1 MRDFAAIDFE
11 TANNQRSSVCSVGVV
26 VVRDGEIADTFYSLI
41 NPEPNYYTYW
51 CSQVH
56 GLTRE
61 DTEDAPVFP
70 AVWAQIE
77 PLIEGL
83 PLVAHNR
90 PFDESCLKAVFRV
103 YQMDY
108 PDYEFYDT
116 LCVARRV
123 FPELP
128 NHQLHTVA
136 AACGY
141 RLSSEEVEAA
151 FSQALTACGAEVRS
165 LPMSDGGEGMLP
177 AFITALHG
185 QLLQAKVHDPLMRPV
200 TACYGIAP
208 DGTAVI
214 ETAQA
219 CGLTYLSAEERNPL
233 VATTYGVGELVAH
246 AVRHG
251 CRRFLIGLGG
261 SGTSDAGK
269 GMLQGLTDSLAPGGT
284 IEDVLNGPL
293 SDCHFIL
300 ASDVRNPLYGPEGAA
315 HIFAPQKGATPEMVE
330 ELDRRARQFAEESVR
345 RMGRDASF
353 QPGAGAAGGLGYA
366 FLQYLQATTQSGA
379 DLLLDLCEFDT
390 LLTHTDL
397 VITGEGHADRQTLMG
412 KLPERVMRRA
422 QAQHVPVWL
431 VAGKASDTESLV
443 NAGFSRVDSLTPDG
457 MPLEEAIRP
466 EVARENIRQ
475 WVETVWNQLKK

>member
-1 MRDFAAIDFE
+1 MRILLAIDSFKGCLPPKKE
-11 TANNQRSSVCSVGVV
+11 KPASSK
-26 VVRDGEIADTFYSLI
+26 
-41 NPEPNYYTYW
+41 
-51 CSQVH
+51 
-56 GLTRE
+56 
-61 DTEDAPVFP
+61 
-70 AVWAQIE
+70 
-77 PLIEGL
+77 
-83 PLVAHNR
+83 
-90 PFDESCLKAVFRV
+90 PFSPR
-103 YQMDY
+103 
-108 PDYEFYDT
+108 
-116 LCVARRV
+116 
-123 FPELP
+123 
-128 NHQLHTVA
+128 
-136 AACGY
+136 
-141 RLSSEEVEAA
+141 
-151 FSQALTACGAEVRS
+151 GAEA
-165 LPMSDGGEGMLP
+165 LPPPMPDGGEEMLP
-177 AFITALHG
+177 AFTPAPPG
-185 QLLQAKVHDPLMRPV
+185 ELLQAKVHAPLMPPI

-246 AVRHG
+246 AVQRG

-269 GMLQGLTDSLAPGGT
+269 GMLQGLTDSLTPAGT

-293 SDCHFIL
+293 SGCHFML
-300 ASDVRNPLYGPEGAA
+300 ASDVHNPLYGPEGAA

-330 ELDRRARQFAEESVR
+330 ELDRRARQFAEESAR

-379 DLLLDLCEFDT
+379 DLLLGLCNFDT

-422 QAQHVPVWL
+422 QTQHVPVWL

-457 MPLEEAIRP
+457 MPLEEAVRP
-466 EVARENIRQ
+466 EVARKNIHR

>member
-1 MRDFAAIDFE
+1 M
-11 TANNQRSSVCSVGVV
+11 
-26 VVRDGEIADTFYSLI
+26 
-41 NPEPNYYTYW
+41 
-51 CSQVH
+51 
-56 GLTRE
+56 
-61 DTEDAPVFP
+61 
-70 AVWAQIE
+70 
-77 PLIEGL
+77 
-83 PLVAHNR
+83 
-90 PFDESCLKAVFRV
+90 
-103 YQMDY
+103 
-108 PDYEFYDT
+108 
-116 LCVARRV
+116 
-123 FPELP
+123 
-128 NHQLHTVA
+128 
-136 AACGY
+136 
-141 RLSSEEVEAA
+141 
-151 FSQALTACGAEVRS
+151 
-165 LPMSDGGEGMLP
+165 
-177 AFITALHG
+177 
-185 QLLQAKVHDPLMRPV
+185 
-200 TACYGIAP
+200 
-208 DGTAVI
+208 
-214 ETAQA
+214 
-219 CGLTYLSAEERNPL
+219 
-233 VATTYGVGELVAH
+233 ATTYGVGELVAH
-246 AVRHG
+246 AIQHG

-315 HIFAPQKGATPEMVE
+315 QVFAPQKGATPAMVE
-330 ELDRRARQFAEESVR
+330 KLDRRARQFAKESAR

-366 FLQYLQATTQSGA
+366 FLQYLQAITQSGA

-431 VAGKASDTESLV
+431 VAGKASDAESLL

-466 EVARENIRQ
+466 EVARKNIHR

>member
-1 MRDFAAIDFE
+1 
-11 TANNQRSSVCSVGVV
+11 
-26 VVRDGEIADTFYSLI
+26 
-41 NPEPNYYTYW
+41 
-51 CSQVH
+51 
-56 GLTRE
+56 
-61 DTEDAPVFP
+61 
-70 AVWAQIE
+70 
-77 PLIEGL
+77 
-83 PLVAHNR
+83 
-90 PFDESCLKAVFRV
+90 
-103 YQMDY
+103 
-108 PDYEFYDT
+108 
-116 LCVARRV
+116 
-123 FPELP
+123 
-128 NHQLHTVA
+128 
-136 AACGY
+136 
-141 RLSSEEVEAA
+141 
-151 FSQALTACGAEVRS
+151 
-165 LPMSDGGEGMLP
+165 
-177 AFITALHG
+177 
-185 QLLQAKVHDPLMRPV
+185 MRPITV
-200 TACYGIAP
+200 CYGIAP

-246 AVRHG
+246 AIQHG

-269 GMLQGLTDSLAPGGT
+269 GMLQGLTDSLAPGCT

-315 HIFAPQKGATPEMVE
+315 QVFAPQKGATPEMVE
-330 ELDRRARQFAEESVR
+330 DWT
-345 RMGRDASF
+345 DAPVSLPKNP
-353 QPGAGAAGGLGYA
+353 PGAWAETHPSNPVPELPADWDTPSCNIFRLPPNR
-366 FLQYLQATTQSGA
+366 GA

-431 VAGKASDTESLV
+431 VAGKASDAESLL
-443 NAGFSRVDSLTPDG
+443 NAGFSRVDSLTPDDI
-457 MPLEEAIRP
+457 PLEEAVRP
-466 EVARENIRQ
+466 EVARKNIHR

>member
-1 MRDFAAIDFE
+1 
-11 TANNQRSSVCSVGVV
+11 
-26 VVRDGEIADTFYSLI
+26 
-41 NPEPNYYTYW
+41 
-51 CSQVH
+51 
-56 GLTRE
+56 
-61 DTEDAPVFP
+61 
-70 AVWAQIE
+70 
-77 PLIEGL
+77 
-83 PLVAHNR
+83 
-90 PFDESCLKAVFRV
+90 
-103 YQMDY
+103 
-108 PDYEFYDT
+108 
-116 LCVARRV
+116 
-123 FPELP
+123 
-128 NHQLHTVA
+128 
-136 AACGY
+136 
-141 RLSSEEVEAA
+141 
-151 FSQALTACGAEVRS
+151 
-165 LPMSDGGEGMLP
+165 MLR
-177 AFITALHG
+177 H
-185 QLLQAKVHDPLMRPV
+185 
-200 TACYGIAP
+200 CP

-269 GMLQGLTDSLAPGGT
+269 GMLQGLTESLAPGGT

-315 HIFAPQKGATPEMVE
+315 QVFAPQKGATPAMMEK
-330 ELDRRARQFAEESVR
+330 LDRRARQFAKESAR

-353 QPGAGAAGGLGYA
+353 QPGAGSAGGLGYA

-379 DLLLDLCEFDT
+379 DLLLNLCEFDT

-422 QAQHVPVWL
+422 QAQHIPVWL
-431 VAGKASDTESLV
+431 VAGKASDAKSLL

-457 MPLEEAIRP
+457 MPLEEAVRP
-466 EVARENIRQ
+466 EVARENIHR